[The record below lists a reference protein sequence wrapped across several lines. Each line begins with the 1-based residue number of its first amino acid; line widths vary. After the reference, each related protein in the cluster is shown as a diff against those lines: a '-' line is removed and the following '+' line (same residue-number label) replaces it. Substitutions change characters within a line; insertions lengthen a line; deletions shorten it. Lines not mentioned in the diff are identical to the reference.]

1 MKIRNNKVWL
11 GVMLASIVIN
21 TLTSCTA
28 LRPADPNAIPEE
40 TDLWKQA
47 YEEVIRQTYMEC
59 DTTKPNEYKHYG
71 RYGLYDFD
79 QDDVPELFLEVYGST
94 MPDCFI
100 HVYDFVGN
108 ELVQLDAIQS
118 GHAWIYGVNEPNA
131 VLYGY
136 SGTGG
141 VEGWSILRYKD
152 GEFQP
157 EHLAEYYPMGYIGIE
172 PQENPLLG
180 MGCVITDIEYY
191 SLDDLSGL
199 EINYQDMKG
208 TGEENE

>member
-1 MKIRNNKVWL
+1 
-11 GVMLASIVIN
+11 MLVSIVIN
-21 TLTSCTA
+21 TLTSCIE

-47 YEEVIRQTYMEC
+47 YEEVIRQTYTEC
-59 DTTKPNEYKHYG
+59 ETTKPNEYKHYG

-118 GHAWIYGVNEPNA
+118 GHAWIYGINEPNA

-136 SGTGG
+136 TGLGG
-141 VEGWSILRYKD
+141 VQGWTILWYEN
-152 GEFQP
+152 GEFQS
-157 EHLAEYYPMGYIGIE
+157 ERLTEYYPGGSPWCE
-172 PQENPLLG
+172 PQENPLPKWG
-180 MGCVITDIEYY
+180 YEIINIESYN
-191 SLDDLSGL
+191 LDDLSGV
-199 EINYQDMKG
+199 EIYNQGIKEP
-208 TGEENE
+208 GEENE